1 MGQQEGAEGGIT
13 EGHKETFG
21 SEEMFTILI
30 TMLDSGAYTYVKN
43 DQIVHYKYVV

>member
-1 MGQQEGAEGGIT
+1 MGEQEGAEGGLT

-30 TMLDSGAYTYVKN
+30 TMVDSGVYTYVKN
-43 DQIVHYKYVV
+43 YQIVLYKYVF

>member
-1 MGQQEGAEGGIT
+1 MGEQEGAEGGLT

-30 TMLDSGAYTYVKN
+30 TMVDSGVYTYVKN
-43 DQIVHYKYVV
+43 YQIVHYKYVF